1 MKCAVV
7 VTAITDG
14 FDAETMLDITKPSL
28 EKYCSRTKSD
38 LIIIDEPKLNIA
50 DNIEIKNHP
59 YYGKYNYLRFEKNQ
73 VYDLFETYDKVL
85 RLDVDIVINPYA
97 PNYFK
102 LEDYFFYMTE
112 EEPDRSD
119 EIKSIKRDLGE
130 VKGWSKTYFN
140 SGVVLASKRH
150 KEVFNIAD
158 IDFNLELGMFKEQ
171 NVLNWKVRKLNIAT
185 KNLGRNF
192 NFINDGTGTFSNKKI
207 RREADIIHHN
217 IPIMQTKKGSLGKI
231 DSMKEDINYFLSEP
245 KYNRKL
251 I

>member
-1 MKCAVV
+1 MKYAVV

-14 FDAETMLDITKPSL
+14 FDAKTMLDITKPSL

-50 DNIEIKNHP
+50 DNIEIKHHP

-97 PNYFK
+97 PNYFE
-102 LEDYFFYMTE
+102 LEDYFFYITE
-112 EEPDRSD
+112 EEPDRSS
-119 EIKSIKRDLGE
+119 EILNVQRDLGE
-130 VKGWSKTYFN
+130 VEGWNKTYFN
-140 SGVVLASKRH
+140 SGVVLASKKH
-150 KEVFNIAD
+150 KEVFNMSD

-171 NVLNWKVRKLNIAT
+171 NVLNWKVRKLNIPT
-185 KNLGRNF
+185 KDLGRSF
-192 NFINDGTGTFSNKKI
+192 NFINDGGPAFLNDDL
-207 RREADIIHHN
+207 RREANIIHHN
-217 IPIMQTKKGSLGKI
+217 IPIRQTKKGSLGKI
-231 DSMKEDINYFLSEP
+231 DSMKKDINFFLSERRN
-245 KYNRKL
+245 NRKL

>member
-38 LIIIDEPKLNIA
+38 LIIIDEPKYNIA
-50 DNIEIKNHP
+50 DNIEIKNHY

-97 PNYFK
+97 PNYFE

-112 EEPDRSD
+112 EEPDRSY
-119 EIKSIKRDLGE
+119 EIKNIKRELGE

-140 SGVVLASKRH
+140 SGVVLASKWH
-150 KEVFNIAD
+150 KEVFNISD

-171 NVLNWKVRKLNIAT
+171 SVLNWKVRKLNIPT
-185 KNLGRNF
+185 KDLGRSF
-192 NFINDGTGTFSNKKI
+192 NFINDGSPAFTNDKI
-207 RREADIIHHN
+207 RRKANIIHYT
-217 IPIMQTKKGSLGKI
+217 IPILQTKKGSLRKI

>member
-14 FDAETMLDITKPSL
+14 FDAKTMLDITKPSL
-28 EKYCSRTKSD
+28 EKYCKRTNSD
-38 LIIIDEPKLNIA
+38 FIIIDEPKLNIA
-50 DNIEIKNHP
+50 DSIHIPDHGW
-59 YYGKYNYLRFEKNQ
+59 YGKYNYLRFEKNQ
-73 VYDLFETYDKVL
+73 VYDLFEIYDKVL
-85 RLDVDIVINPYA
+85 RLDVDIVVNPYA
-97 PNYFK
+97 PNYFE
-102 LEDYFFYMTE
+102 LEDYFLYITE
-112 EEPDRSD
+112 EGPDRSA
-119 EIKSIKRDLGE
+119 EVKIIKRDLGE
-130 VKGWSKTYFN
+130 VEGWNKTYFN

-192 NFINDGTGTFSNKKI
+192 NFINDGTGAFLNEKI
-207 RREADIIHHN
+207 RRKADIIHHN
-217 IPIMQTKKGSLGKI
+217 IPIMQTKEGSLGKI
-231 DSMKEDINYFLSEP
+231 DSMKKDVNYFLSAP